1 MTATTPDRTFPQGFR
16 WGAATAAFQIEG
28 STRAD
33 GRGESIWD
41 VFTRTPGLVID
52 GSNAELAADS
62 YRRYRDDVA
71 LLAGLGADDYRFSI
85 SWPRVQPG
93 GTGPAHEAGL
103 AYYDRLVDELLA
115 AGIAPVPTLYHW
127 DLPQELEA
135 AGGWLN
141 RDTAYRLAEYAGL
154 VVDRLGDRVQRWIT
168 LNEPAMT
175 TLQGYALGS
184 QAPGHA
190 LMMGALPTA
199 HHQLLAHGLAV
210 AAIRER
216 GDAEVGIT
224 NNHTLMVPASDAP
237 ADQFA
242 AGAFDLIYNRIFADP
257 VLTGAY
263 PDLSGFGL
271 EAMPGLE
278 AGDLELIGAPIDFYG
293 INFYNPTRVAAPS
306 EGSEFAAAGLPF
318 EPVEFEGVPTTG
330 FDWPIMPETFTELLV
345 SFARDY
351 GDRLP
356 PVVITE
362 NGASFPDEVVAGG
375 DGAGGDGVGGAD
387 ADGVG
392 GDGAGGAG
400 ADGVGAARAVHDDA
414 RIGYLDAHI
423 AAVRSAIDQ
432 GVDVRGYYL
441 WSLTDN
447 FEWAEGY
454 TQRFGLVHVDFE
466 TGERTPKDS
475 YDWYRDRIASSR
487 G

>member
-1 MTATTPDRTFPQGFR
+1 MADAAAPDRTAETLTFPHGFR

-28 STRAD
+28 STSEG

-71 LLAGLGADDYRFSI
+71 LLAGLDADDYRFSI

-93 GTGPAHEAGL
+93 GSGPANEAGL

-154 VVDRLGDRVQRWIT
+154 VVDRLGDRVERWIT

-190 LMMGALPTA
+190 LMMGSLPTA

-224 NNHTLMVPASDAP
+224 NNHTLMVPATDAP

-271 EAMPGLE
+271 ETMPGLE
-278 AGDLELIGAPIDFYG
+278 DGDLELIGAPLDFYG
-293 INFYNPTRVAAPS
+293 INFYNPTRVAAPT

-318 EPVEFEGVPTTG
+318 EPVEFEDVATTG

-351 GDRLP
+351 GERLP
-356 PVVITE
+356 PIVITE
-362 NGASFPDEVVAGG
+362 NGASFPDEVVERAVDGG
-375 DGAGGDGVGGAD
+375 V
-387 ADGVG
+387 
-392 GDGAGGAG
+392 
-400 ADGVGAARAVHDDA
+400 RRTVHDDQ
-414 RIGYLDAHI
+414 RIGYLDEHI
-423 AAVRSAIDQ
+423 AAVRRAIDQ
-432 GVDVRGYYL
+432 GVDVQGYYL

-475 YDWYRDRIASSR
+475 YAWYRDRIADSR

>member
-1 MTATTPDRTFPQGFR
+1 MAEAATPDRTAEALRLPHGFR
-16 WGAATAAFQIEG
+16 WGAATAAFQVEG
-28 STRAD
+28 STREG

-52 GSNAELAADS
+52 GSNAEVAADS

-93 GTGPAHEAGL
+93 GTGPANEAGL

-154 VVDRLGDRVQRWIT
+154 VVDRLGDRVARWIT

-190 LMMGALPTA
+190 LMMGALSTA

-210 AAIRER
+210 AAIRSR

-224 NNHTLMVPASDAP
+224 NNHTLMVPATDAA
-237 ADQFA
+237 ADRFA

-278 AGDLELIGAPIDFYG
+278 DGDLELIGAPTDFYG
-293 INFYNPTRVAAPS
+293 INFYNPTRVAAAS
-306 EGSEFAAAGLPF
+306 DGSEFAAAGLPF
-318 EPVEFEGVPTTG
+318 EPVEFDGVPTTG

-362 NGASFPDEVVAGG
+362 NGASFPDEVVSEAAGAAAEAGG
-375 DGAGGDGVGGAD
+375 
-387 ADGVG
+387 
-392 GDGAGGAG
+392 
-400 ADGVGAARAVHDDA
+400 GAARAVHDER
-414 RIGYLDAHI
+414 RIGYLDDHI
-423 AAVRSAIDQ
+423 TAVRRAIDQ
-432 GVDVRGYYL
+432 GVDVQGYYL
-441 WSLTDN
+441 WSLLDN

-475 YDWYRDRIASSR
+475 YAWYRDRIADSR
-487 G
+487 

>member
-1 MTATTPDRTFPQGFR
+1 MADAPTTPDRSPETTTFPRGFR

-28 STRAD
+28 STSEG

-71 LLAGLGADDYRFSI
+71 LLSGLGADDYRFSI

-93 GTGPAHEAGL
+93 GTGPANEAGL

-141 RDTAYRLAEYAGL
+141 RDTAYRLADYAGL

-184 QAPGHA
+184 QAPGHT

-257 VLTGAY
+257 VLRGAY

-278 AGDLELIGAPIDFYG
+278 PGDLELIGAPIDFYG
-293 INFYNPTRVAAPS
+293 INFYNPTRVAEPA
-306 EGSEFAAAGLPF
+306 EGSELAAAGLPF
-318 EPVEFEGVPTTG
+318 EPVEFENVPTTG
-330 FDWPIMPETFTELLV
+330 FGWPIMPETFTELLV

-356 PVVITE
+356 PIVITE
-362 NGASFPDEVVAGG
+362 NGASFPDEVV
-375 DGAGGDGVGGAD
+375 GGAVT
-387 ADGVG
+387 G
-392 GDGAGGAG
+392 
-400 ADGVGAARAVHDDA
+400 AVHDER

-423 AAVRSAIDQ
+423 AAVRAAIEQ
-432 GVDVRGYYL
+432 GADVQGYYL

-475 YDWYRDRIASSR
+475 YAWYRDRIASAR

>member
-1 MTATTPDRTFPQGFR
+1 MADAATPDTTAETLTFPKGFR

-28 STRAD
+28 STSEG

-62 YRRYRDDVA
+62 YRRYRDDVE
-71 LLAGLGADDYRFSI
+71 LLAGLDADDYRFSI

-93 GTGPAHEAGL
+93 GTGPANEAGL
-103 AYYDRLVDELLA
+103 AYYDRLVDELLT

-190 LMMGALPTA
+190 LMMGSLPTA
-199 HHQLLAHGLAV
+199 HHQLLAHGLVV

-278 AGDLELIGAPIDFYG
+278 DGDLELIGAPIDFYG
-293 INFYNPTRVAAPS
+293 INFYNPTLVAAPS

-318 EPVEFEGVPTTG
+318 EPVEFENVPTTG

-362 NGASFPDEVVAGG
+362 NGASFPDEVV
-375 DGAGGDGVGGAD
+375 GGA
-387 ADGVG
+387 ATG
-392 GDGAGGAG
+392 
-400 ADGVGAARAVHDDA
+400 AVHDER
-414 RIGYLDAHI
+414 RIDYVDRHI
-423 AAVRSAIDQ
+423 TAVRRAIDQ

-454 TQRFGLVHVDFE
+454 TQRFGLVHIDFE

-475 YDWYRDRIASSR
+475 YAWYRDRIAASR

>member
-1 MTATTPDRTFPQGFR
+1 MADALTHDRTGDALTFPQGFR

-28 STRAD
+28 STSEG

-41 VFTRTPGLVID
+41 VFTRTPGRVID

-93 GTGPAHEAGL
+93 GTGPANEAGL

-141 RDTAYRLAEYAGL
+141 RDTAYRLADYAGF
-154 VVDRLGDRVQRWIT
+154 VIDRLGDRVQRWIT

-175 TLQGYALGS
+175 TLQGYALGT

-190 LMMGALPTA
+190 LMMGSLPTA

-237 ADQFA
+237 ADRFA

-278 AGDLELIGAPIDFYG
+278 PGDLELIGAPIDFYG
-293 INFYNPTRVAAPS
+293 INFYNPTRVAAPA

-318 EPVEFEGVPTTG
+318 EPVEFEDVPTTG

-362 NGASFPDEVVAGG
+362 NGASFPDEVLGG
-375 DGAGGDGVGGAD
+375 PVTG
-387 ADGVG
+387 
-392 GDGAGGAG
+392 
-400 ADGVGAARAVHDDA
+400 AVHDER
-414 RIGYLDAHI
+414 RIGYVDEHI
-423 AAVRSAIDQ
+423 AAVRRAIDQ

-475 YDWYRDRIASSR
+475 YAWYRDRIASSR
-487 G
+487 